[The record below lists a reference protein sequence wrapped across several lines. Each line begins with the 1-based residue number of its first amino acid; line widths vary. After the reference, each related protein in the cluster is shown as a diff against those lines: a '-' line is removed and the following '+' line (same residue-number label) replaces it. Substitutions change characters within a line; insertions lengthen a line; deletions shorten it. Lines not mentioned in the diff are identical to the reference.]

1 MAGITGLGS
10 GIDIDTLVS
19 TLVTAEQAPKK
30 AALDRLETATTT
42 KVSALGQL
50 RGALST
56 FQTAITALNS
66 PTLFEKRAA
75 TSSDTSL
82 ATATTTS
89 AAQAGSYALKVTQ
102 LAASSQTVTASVN
115 AGTTFSAGTLTV
127 HLGASD
133 TGTLVNVADGA
144 TLEDIRDTLNES
156 LADTGITASLIT
168 NPGDGKTRLVMTST
182 ETGEGKDVYITATG
196 GVSALAIGDVLDPD
210 NLSAAT
216 DSTAGFLREAQDAE
230 FSINGL
236 SMSNTTNTIS
246 TAIDGVTFNLV
257 GADASKTTNIS
268 VSQDKSGVTAN
279 IKKFVD
285 AYNALIT
292 TTNSLTAVVSVGEG
306 EKPVTGGLV
315 GDASVRNL
323 LSGIRRELSSSAS
336 EDSIKMLTDL
346 GITTNKDGTLSTDS
360 TALSDALDENFDAVG
375 AFFTGD
381 TGLMSRLDERIG
393 AYADTGGILES
404 RVSALQKTLNNVDDQ
419 RDALALRMEKVQTRL
434 YAQFNAMDTLVA
446 QLTSTSD
453 WMTSAFENLPGS
465 SSSN

>member
-1 MAGITGLGS
+1 MAGITGIGS

-30 AALDRLETATTT
+30 AALDRLESATTT

-102 LAASSQTVTASVN
+102 LAASSQTVTASVS

-133 TGTLVNVADGA
+133 TGTLVNIADGA

-182 ETGEGKDVYITATG
+182 EMGKDKDVYITATG
-196 GVSALAIGDVLDPD
+196 GVSALAIGDASIPTL
-210 NLSAAT
+210 AAANDT
-216 DSTAGFLREAQDAE
+216 DAGFLRKAQNAE

-236 SMSNTTNTIS
+236 SMSNTTNAVS

-257 GADASKTTNIS
+257 AADASKTTNIS

-381 TGLMSRLDERIG
+381 TGLMSRLDDRIG

-404 RVSALQKTLNNVDDQ
+404 RVSALQKTLNSVDDQ